1 MAVPASGPSGGL
13 EAEPRSAPDPTIH
26 VSIGVVEVRAVQP
39 PPHRRAERPAPV
51 VSLDEFL
58 KPSGTR

>member
-1 MAVPASGPSGGL
+1 MALPPSVSPGGL
-13 EAEPRSAPDPTIH
+13 EAEPRSVPDPTIH